1 MSQEDQ
7 EKNGVC
13 GQSKALLK
21 GRLKHTRT
29 AALALALVPLAAI
42 AVSTAVNEDCL
53 SGGICG
59 TVFYDQNGNGVQDDG
74 EPGIEGAIVTLVYTY
89 EGLPYE
95 IPVYTNPDG
104 FYEFGNWPRSW

>member
-13 GQSKALLK
+13 AQSKALLQ

-42 AVSTAVNEDCL
+42 AVSTEVNEPCP

-59 TVFYDQNGNGVQDDG
+59 TVFHDQNGNGLQDAG
-74 EPGIEGAIVTLVYTY
+74 EPGIEGASVTIVYPGS
-89 EGLPYE
+89 EGGSYGYDRLHQRGRT
-95 IPVYTNPDG
+95 V
-104 FYEFGNWPRSW
+104 